1 MARWL
6 SIHADYACRHRGA
19 CCKAG
24 WAIPVERSV
33 LPLWR
38 PAWRERVGP
47 DGALDTHGGCALRD
61 GERCVVHRDLGE
73 EALPA
78 ACRHFPRVCLRDLR
92 GVSVT
97 LSCFCPTAAEMLFR
111 EDVPLAVVEGPH
123 PVPLGTPLE
132 GLDARGATHVDL
144 DALTRFEEET
154 VAALEHDALP
164 PFRGEPRPVRAW
176 LAARAFASW
185 APFLG
190 QGIADAVDDLGRSL
204 ATLED
209 ERKGAGSLLEA
220 IRRAEERLRHR
231 AD

>member
-19 CCKAG
+19 CCSAG
-24 WAIPVERSV
+24 WAIPVEEEL

-38 PAWRERVGP
+38 PEWRARIEP
-47 DGALDTHGGCALRD
+47 DGALATSGSCALR
-61 GERCVVHRDLGE
+61 ERGRCAVHRDRGP

-92 GVSVT
+92 GISVT
-97 LSCFCPTAAEMLFR
+97 LSCFCPTAAELLFR
-111 EDVPLAVVEGPH
+111 EDVPLGIVEGPH
-123 PVPLGTPLE
+123 PVPAGTPVE

-144 DALTRFEEET
+144 DALTAWEAET
-154 VAALEHDALP
+154 VEALRLDALP
-164 PFRGEPRPVRAW
+164 PFRGEPPAVRGW

-190 QGIADAVDDLGRSL
+190 DGIPAAVEDLRRSWAVL
-204 ATLED
+204 RE
-209 ERKGAGSLLEA
+209 ERVSGGALLES
-220 IRRAEERLRHR
+220 IRRAEHRLRHR
-231 AD
+231 S